1 MQLRANR
8 MLPKVKQMAIFLA
21 FEVNLGI
28 PALTP
33 IGLSLYIAAK
43 GGAVEDIVIV

>member
-8 MLPKVKQMAIFLA
+8 MHPKEKQMPSFW
-21 FEVNLGI
+21 FGMHLGI
-28 PALTP
+28 PALIP

-43 GGAVEDIVIV
+43 GGAVEHIVIV